1 VGRWRRANVRA
12 RGRRGPP
19 APASIPGAVLARAFG
34 RESAILGLGRVAGV
48 VRGRSRAGARAR
60 GGAPNADLAARAAR
74 PHAPNHPAPPRS
86 YNTWQLLE
94 AAAGVKGSPADV
106 KAQLDKAAAAK
117 LNVVRAF
124 AFGTTEGFGLQT
136 KPGEYNEAAFKAL
149 DTVIDEAGKR
159 GLRLILAIANNWDD
173 ANTDEKRRAGANTD
187 NKFAYANAVGKLD
200 FVYGKPVGEDAFF
213 TDEKAKKL
221 FKAHIDALV
230 NRVNTVNGKK
240 VRGEEG
246 GGGRGTRGAV
256 EIGQKHDQRPPPPLP
271 RLVSTRTTRP
281 SWPGT

>member
-1 VGRWRRANVRA
+1 MGRWRRANVRA

-19 APASIPGAVLARAFG
+19 APASIPRRRARSRFRTGERHSRSWTGRGGRSGAVEG
-34 RESAILGLGRVAGV
+34 GSP
-48 VRGRSRAGARAR
+48 RAR
-60 GGAPNADLAARAAR
+60 WRAKRLAARAAR

-240 VRGEEG
+240 VRGE
-246 GGGRGTRGAV
+246 
-256 EIGQKHDQRPPPPLP
+256 
-271 RLVSTRTTRP
+271 
-281 SWPGT
+281 